1 MPMRTALP
9 LRPLALCL
17 ALLFACS
24 LAGAATITASVTDT
38 TGQPVANTVVT
49 LTDLEGKTVASAR
62 TNATGAAVF
71 AGVAAGSYTLRAAP
85 ANRAPIEQTI
95 RVAAADT
102 PTVQLTAARIVGLG
116 PVQVTAQRL
125 KEAQLEL
132 SPKVGTTVYSIDE
145 QFIDNLAVGADT
157 PMNDVVLQFPGV
169 AQDSKASG
177 SLHVRGEHA
186 NVQYRINGVQ
196 LPEGITGFGQSVD
209 TRFVNQIDFLT
220 GALPAQFGQRTAGI
234 VEIQTKEGNVDFGGS
249 AGILGG
255 GNDTVQPSFELLGSK
270 GPFSYYVTGN
280 YLTDSLGIENPTPS
294 KQAIHDRTEQ
304 AKGFA
309 YFSDI
314 IDEQT
319 RLGLMLGTYVGRFE
333 IPNNPGQT
341 PGFSLTGVSDIQTGF
356 NALPSAELNDNQR
369 EVNNF
374 AVISLQQT
382 VGKLNYQASFYT
394 QYSELH
400 YTPDVAGDLI
410 YTGVASNTLRSNSAN
425 GIQIDASYP
434 VAETHTLRFGGTF
447 TNQHTRSDN
456 TVNVFQTDANGNQ
469 ITTVPT
475 AIVDNSSKNGNL
487 IGLYLQDEWRAMA
500 QLTINYGLRYD
511 HVAAFTDEG
520 QWSPRI
526 NALYELTPQTALH
539 AGFSRYF
546 TPPPQEL
553 ASQSSINLYQGTTN
567 APSVPVSDAV
577 RAERASYYDLGL
589 SQKLSA
595 NVTVGIDGYYK
606 QVTNLLDEGQF
617 GSALIL
623 TPFNYA
629 NGFQEGVELSATYND
644 PTWSGYLN
652 FAVSEARGNHIIS
665 GQSVFHPEELA
676 YIAAHSIYLD
686 HDQRYSLSGGLTYR
700 FGASRLGAD
709 LVYGSGLRKTP
720 AGAPPNSGTVPSY
733 ATLNL
738 SLVHDWKGTPIGT
751 VEGRLALINVFD
763 KSYLIRDGTGVGVG
777 APQYGMLRTFLV
789 GLSTTF

>member
-1 MPMRTALP
+1 MRTAPP
-9 LRPLALCL
+9 LRPLAVCL
-17 ALLFACS
+17 ALLLAAS
-24 LAGAATITASVTDT
+24 LARAATITASITDSAGT
-38 TGQPVANTVVT
+38 PVANTLVT
-49 LTDLEGKTVASAR
+49 LTDPEGRTVATVR
-62 TNATGAAVF
+62 TNAAGAAVF
-71 AGVAAGSYTLRAAP
+71 AALAAGSYTLHAAP
-85 ANRAPIEQTI
+85 ANRAPLEQTL
-95 RVAAADT
+95 RVAATDT
-102 PTVQLTAARIVGLG
+102 PTVHLTATSIVALSA
-116 PVQVTAQRL
+116 VQVTAQRL
-125 KEAQLEL
+125 KDAQLEL
-132 SPKVGTTVYSIDE
+132 APKVGTTVYSVDE

-169 AQDSKASG
+169 TQDSKASG

-220 GALPAQFGQRTAGI
+220 GALPAQYGQRTAGI
-234 VEIQTKEGNVDFGGS
+234 VEIQTKEGNVDFGGT

-255 GNDTVQPSFELLGSK
+255 GNDTVQPSFEVLGTK
-270 GPFSYYVTGN
+270 GPLSYYVTGN

-294 KQAIHDRTEQ
+294 KHALHDRTEQ
-304 AKGFA
+304 TKGFA
-309 YFSDI
+309 YLSAI
-314 IDEQT
+314 IDDQT

-341 PGFSLTGVSDIQTGF
+341 PSFSLTGVSDVSTGF
-356 NALPSAELNDNQR
+356 NALPSADLNDNQR

-425 GIQIDASYP
+425 GIQVDASYP
-434 VAETHTLRFGGTF
+434 VAEAHTLRFGGTY

-469 ITTVPT
+469 STTVPT

-487 IGLYLQDEWRAMA
+487 LGLYVQDEWRAMA
-500 QLTINYGLRYD
+500 QLTINYGIRYD
-511 HVAAFTDEG
+511 RVAAFTDEG

-567 APSVPVSDAV
+567 APAVPVSDPV

-595 NVTVGIDGYYK
+595 NFTVGIDGYYK
-606 QVTNLLDEGQF
+606 QVTNLLDDGQF

-644 PTWSGYLN
+644 STWSGYLN
-652 FAVSEARGNHIIS
+652 FAVSEARGNNIIS

-676 YIAAHSIYLD
+676 SIAAHSIYLD

-709 LVYGSGLRKTP
+709 LLYGSGLRKTP
-720 AGAPPNSGTVPSY
+720 AGAPPNSGKVPSY
-733 ATLNL
+733 ATLNV

-751 VEGRLALINVFD
+751 VEGRLAVLNLFD

-789 GLSTTF
+789 GLSTSF

>member
-1 MPMRTALP
+1 MRTAAP

-17 ALLFACS
+17 ALVLVAPI
-24 LAGAATITASVTDT
+24 AGAATITASIADEA
-38 TGQPVANTVVT
+38 GKPVANTVVT
-49 LTDLEGKTVASAR
+49 LTDPDGKVVATAR
-62 TNATGAAVF
+62 TNAAGAAVF
-71 AGVAAGSYTLRAAP
+71 ADLAAGSYTLRAAP
-85 ANRAPIEQTI
+85 ANRAPVEQAI
-95 RVAAADT
+95 HVAAADT
-102 PTVQLTAARIVGLG
+102 PTVRLTATSIVALDA
-116 PVQVTAQRL
+116 VQVTAQRL
-125 KEAQLEL
+125 KDARLEL
-132 SPKVGTTVYSIDE
+132 SPSVGTTVYSIDQ

-209 TRFVNQIDFLT
+209 TRFVNRIDFLT
-220 GALPAQFGQRTAGI
+220 GALPAQYGQRTAGI
-234 VEIQTKEGNVDFGGS
+234 VEIQTKEGDVDFGGS

-255 GNDTVQPSFELLGSK
+255 GYDTVQPSFELLGSK

-280 YLTDSLGIENPTPS
+280 YLTSSLGIENPTPS
-294 KQAIHDRTEQ
+294 RNAIHDRTEQ
-304 AKGFA
+304 TKGFA
-309 YFSDI
+309 YLADI

-319 RLGLMLGTYVGRFE
+319 RLGVMLGTYVGRFQ
-333 IPNNPGQT
+333 IPNNPGQM
-341 PGFSLTGVSDIQTGF
+341 PSFSLIGVSDLETGF
-356 NALPSAELNDNQR
+356 NALPSANLNDNQR
-369 EVNNF
+369 EVNQF
-374 AVISLQQT
+374 AVLSLQQS
-382 VGKLNYQASFYT
+382 VGKLNYQASFFT

-434 VAETHTLRFGGTF
+434 VAETHTLRFGGTY

-456 TVNVFQTDANGNQ
+456 TVGVFPADANGNQ
-469 ITTVPT
+469 TSNVPFD
-475 AIVDNSSKNGNL
+475 IIDNSSKNGNL
-487 IGLYLQDEWRAMA
+487 VGLYVQDEWHVIAP
-500 QLTINYGLRYD
+500 LTINYGIRFD
-511 HVAAFTDEG
+511 HVAAFIDEQ

-526 NALYELTPQTALH
+526 NALYEITPQTALH

-553 ASQSSINLYQGTTN
+553 TSQSSIELYLGTTN
-567 APSVPVSDAV
+567 APKVPVSDPV
-577 RAERASYYDLGL
+577 QAERASYYDLGL
-589 SQKLSA
+589 SQQFSA
-595 NVTVGIDGYYK
+595 YFTVGIDGYYK

-617 GSALIL
+617 GRALIL

-629 NGFQEGVELSATYND
+629 KGYQEGVELSATYND
-644 PTWSGYLN
+644 LAWSGYAN
-652 FAVSEARGNHIIS
+652 FAVSRAKGRNIIS
-665 GQSVFHPEELA
+665 GQSTFAPGELA
-676 YIAAHSIYLD
+676 YIADHYIYLD

-700 FGASRLGAD
+700 FGASRLGGD
-709 LVYGSGLRKTP
+709 LVYGSGLRRTP
-720 AGAPPNSGTVPSY
+720 PGAPPNSGTVPSY

-738 SLVHDWKGTPIGT
+738 SLTHDWKGTPIGT
-751 VEGRLALINVFD
+751 VQGRVAVINVFD